1 VGQGNDGNVQFSY
14 ICPTKRYD
22 KPFFLKKS
30 PLLVLS
36 LLLMGLGSIKYRG
49 YYGFLALLSLL
60 QFVLGAY
67 VTFVPAANCQTMC
80 PRESKKES

>member
-1 VGQGNDGNVQFSY
+1 
-14 ICPTKRYD
+14 
-22 KPFFLKKS
+22 
-30 PLLVLS
+30 
-36 LLLMGLGSIKYRG
+36 MGLGSIKYRG

>member
-1 VGQGNDGNVQFSY
+1 
-14 ICPTKRYD
+14 
-22 KPFFLKKS
+22 
-30 PLLVLS
+30 
-36 LLLMGLGSIKYRG
+36 MGLGSIKYRG

-60 QFVLGAY
+60 QFMLGAY

>member
-1 VGQGNDGNVQFSY
+1 MECPVSY
-14 ICPTKRYD
+14 KIGYD
-22 KPFFLKKS
+22 KTIFLKK
-30 PLLVLS
+30 PLILLVLA
-36 LLLMGLGSIKYRG
+36 LLMGLGSIKYRG

-60 QFVLGAY
+60 QFMLGAY